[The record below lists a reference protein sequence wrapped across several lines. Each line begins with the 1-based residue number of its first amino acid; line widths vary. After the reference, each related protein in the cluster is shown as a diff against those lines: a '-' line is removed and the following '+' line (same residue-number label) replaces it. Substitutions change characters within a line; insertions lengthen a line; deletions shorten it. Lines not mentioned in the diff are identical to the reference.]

1 MSEPGYRAVVC
12 EALGPPER
20 LQLRRMP
27 RTALD
32 PGTVRVA
39 IRAAGINFPDVL
51 MIQGL
56 YQHRPELPFIP
67 GFEAAG
73 VIAEIAPDIVGIR
86 VGDKVIARMRT
97 GAYAEE
103 AVVPAGQLTPLP
115 AGFSFAEGATF
126 LVAHISAYHGL
137 KTRAAIAPG
146 KTLLVL
152 GAAGGV
158 GLAAVQLG
166 KALGARVLAAASSP
180 EKLQAASRHGADG
193 TIDYTSEKVE
203 DA

>member
-1 MSEPGYRAVVC
+1 MSEQGYRAVVC
-12 EALGPPER
+12 EALGPPDR
-20 LQLRRMP
+20 LQLRPMP
-27 RTALD
+27 RVAL
-32 PGTVRVA
+32 GAGSVRVA

-73 VIAEIAPDIVGIR
+73 VVAEVAPDVHGIR

-115 AGFSFAEGATF
+115 VGFSFAEGATF
-126 LVAHISAYHGL
+126 LVAHVSAYHGL
-137 KTRAAIAPG
+137 KTRAAIA
-146 KTLLVL
+146 
-152 GAAGGV
+152 AW
-158 GLAAVQLG
+158 
-166 KALGARVLAAASSP
+166 
-180 EKLQAASRHGADG
+180 
-193 TIDYTSEKVE
+193 
-203 DA
+203 